1 MSGVYSQPNHTLTLF
16 FVCFVYRILSALFL
30 FLFKN
35 VVVGK
40 DPKHVFCCCSV
51 FCDVSRFVR
60 WWKSSAVLFGV
71 VSCNPVV
78 PPTLFCSSS
87 AAKQPGKLESWG
99 AVKEGVHL
107 ELNGKLAC
115 QLCLN
120 LFFSELTLT
129 ALNNDG
135 WWSLIPFPPSSS
147 YSLVLIILGLKSKPR
162 RAAKQTLPNCKL
174 FPSVWLELF
183 VCKKKTPCPQQWPGY
198 REDTHEGRSHNS

>member
-1 MSGVYSQPNHTLTLF
+1 M
-16 FVCFVYRILSALFL
+16 
-30 FLFKN
+30 
-35 VVVGK
+35 
-40 DPKHVFCCCSV
+40 
-51 FCDVSRFVR
+51 
-60 WWKSSAVLFGV
+60 LFGV

-87 AAKQPGKLESWG
+87 AAKQQGKLESCLRKECNCKKRG

-120 LFFSELTLT
+120 QFFSELTLT

-147 YSLVLIILGLKSKPR
+147 SSLVLIILGLKSKPKS
-162 RAAKQTLPNCKL
+162 AAKQTLPNCKL
-174 FPSVWLELF
+174 FPLCDWNGLF
-183 VCKKKTPCPQQWPGY
+183 VKTTLSAAVARITERTPTRDVRTIRRVWSAGEFDWVTVRFICQ
-198 REDTHEGRSHNS
+198 N